1 MTVRGWTRAKLGD
14 LGKDGRPALKAG
26 PFGSSLKKEIYALR
40 GFKIYGQEQ
49 VIADDAH
56 IGDYYIDAETFQSLR
71 SCEVV
76 PGDVLLSLVGTIGR
90 VMVVPKDAEPGI
102 INPRLV
108 RLSVD
113 TSRAVPDFIKCI
125 LESPDTVRKLIRWS
139 QGGTM
144 DVLNAGVLAALPV
157 ELPSP
162 PEQLKIAAIGAAWQS
177 GASRLEALVEA
188 KRTHKRGLMQQL
200 LTGRKRF
207 KEFEGQEWR
216 SFALGEILNFEPRV
230 VTKPKGAFLAAGIR
244 SHGKGV
250 FLKPDFEADDIALDE
265 LFQLRTDDL
274 VVNITFAWE
283 GAVAIVPPG
292 ADGALVS
299 HRFPTFTFKRSV
311 SFPGYFRHVIRQKRF
326 VHELG
331 LVSPG
336 GAGRNRVLSKSD
348 FLRIR
353 VELPS
358 FEEQQRIDAVLN
370 ASDREIELLQKQLAA
385 LKEQKR
391 GLMQKLLTGEVRV
404 KVGDGGR
411 RSEVSGRREELQEK
425 KRNGKEHND

>member
-1 MTVRGWTRAKLGD
+1 MRRPPEGWRIITLEEACSATRLGGNYECAESNNGTPVIKMGNLGRGRIQLGILERLPANADHRTADVLKRGDILFNTRNTLD
-14 LGKDGRPALKAG
+14 LVGKVAMWRGELALAVFNSNILRIDFHEG
-26 PFGSSLKKEIYALR
+26 R
-40 GFKIYGQEQ
+40 GFQNGFANLALNSHDAIRQLRAMATGTTSVAAIYWR
-49 VIADDAH
+49 D
-56 IGDYYIDAETFQSLR
+56 
-71 SCEVV
+71 
-76 PGDVLLSLVGTIGR
+76 
-90 VMVVPKDAEPGI
+90 
-102 INPRLV
+102 V
-108 RLSVD
+108 RLLRLLRPPLPEQERITAVVD
-113 TSRAVPDFIKCI
+113 AWDIGLER
-125 LESPDTVRKLIRWS
+125 LESL
-139 QGGTM
+139 
-144 DVLNAGVLAALPV
+144 
-157 ELPSP
+157 
-162 PEQLKIAAIGAAWQS
+162 IAAK
-177 GASRLEALVEA
+177 A
-188 KRTHKRGLMQQL
+188 KCKRGLMQQL
-200 LTGRKRF
+200 LTGMKRF
-207 KEFEGQEWR
+207 RNFDGEDWR
-216 SFALGEILNFEPRV
+216 RLALGDILTFEPRV
-230 VTKPKGAFLAAGIR
+230 ITKPKGAFLAAGIR